1 MKQYTRQEID
11 SAINTL
17 TSKEES
23 LLLDRKDINKN
34 IKSVRDN
41 IKFYLELDESQLK
54 MF

>member
-17 TSKEES
+17 TIKEEA
-23 LLLDRKDINKN
+23 LLLDRKEINRDIKA
-34 IKSVRDN
+34 VRDN

>member
-11 SAINTL
+11 SAVNTL
-17 TSKEES
+17 TKKEET
-23 LLLDRKDINKN
+23 LLLDRKEINKD